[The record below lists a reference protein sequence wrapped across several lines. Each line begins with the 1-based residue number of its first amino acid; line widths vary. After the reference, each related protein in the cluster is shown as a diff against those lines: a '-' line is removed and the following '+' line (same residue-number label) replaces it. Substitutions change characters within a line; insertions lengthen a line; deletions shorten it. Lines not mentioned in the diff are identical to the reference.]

1 MCDGDEFKFRILW
14 ARLLHHIC
22 DDHDF
27 CTHEPILD
35 EDQEKIFLSSNSGT
49 MEELRQI
56 VLDLAWMKSLAHY
69 TRNRHTGMI
78 EKHDAFTKRSQLE
91 FIDHNKHLGRAQ
103 MTTKSGDLV
112 FVRKWGKRTKTWHC
126 VPVLIPKEYNYIG
139 DLQAKILW
147 RRHMHI
153 QSTQV
158 RQVARATTKLL
169 TENVVSVPPPPT
181 AELLARHVKR
191 MDMKFES

>member
-1 MCDGDEFKFRILW
+1 MCDGDEFKLRILW

-56 VLDLAWMKSLAHY
+56 LWDPAWMKSLAHY

-78 EKHDAFTKRSQLE
+78 EVMF
-91 FIDHNKHLGRAQ
+91 
-103 MTTKSGDLV
+103 
-112 FVRKWGKRTKTWHC
+112 C
-126 VPVLIPKEYNYIG
+126 LITLIITAMG
-139 DLQAKILW
+139 CFAK
-147 RRHMHI
+147 
-153 QSTQV
+153 
-158 RQVARATTKLL
+158 KG
-169 TENVVSVPPPPT
+169 
-181 AELLARHVKR
+181 
-191 MDMKFES
+191 

>member
-1 MCDGDEFKFRILW
+1 MKSVQWVIDNTDGKVKEICTDAHATISKIMKSYPSFSEIHHSLDVWHKASKLTTKLTKLAKKNKHKALATWIPSIRNHFWFCCSMCDGDEFKFRILW

-78 EKHDAFTKRSQLE
+78 EVFNSLTLE
-91 FIDHNKHLGRAQ
+91 Y
-103 MTTKSGDLV
+103 
-112 FVRKWGKRTKTWHC
+112 C
-126 VPVLIPKEYNYIG
+126 PKIIG
-139 DLQAKILW
+139 
-147 RRHMHI
+147 
-153 QSTQV
+153 
-158 RQVARATTKLL
+158 
-169 TENVVSVPPPPT
+169 
-181 AELLARHVKR
+181 
-191 MDMKFES
+191 